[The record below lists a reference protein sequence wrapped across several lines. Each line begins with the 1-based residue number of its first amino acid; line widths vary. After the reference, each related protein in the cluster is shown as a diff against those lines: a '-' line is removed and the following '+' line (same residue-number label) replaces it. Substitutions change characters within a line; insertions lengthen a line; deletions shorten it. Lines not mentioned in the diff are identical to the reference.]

1 MNYLIYPLDLNKYE
15 NVDATLVLRTE
26 FSYKCYRR
34 FTVKEINTYLKNYK
48 AFVDL
53 SFMAYDQD
61 FPALKSYLTKLKH
74 KENIIGYIVA
84 DIGVA
89 HFFKEENL
97 LNKCVYNPE
106 TLITNWQE
114 VQTISELGFFGVFL
128 AKEITIENIC
138 EISQKNPDFNLFFQ
152 GHGRFSMFHSKRHL
166 LSIYNKKFNHTLELK
181 NRADLFLKE
190 KNRAEN
196 LNVLED
202 KFGTYLF
209 RGKTTQMFSYIAKL
223 KTCLKYFAIDPLF
236 FSDEYAKDAL
246 SLYQKNNISDA
257 DITQF
262 KEKYSD
268 LQDSGF
274 AETKTVYKKWVN
286 F

>member
-1 MNYLIYPLDLNKYE
+1 MKYLIYPLDLTKYE

-34 FTVKEINTYLKNYK
+34 FTVEEINTYLKNHK
-48 AFVDL
+48 AFIDF

-61 FPALKSYLTKLKH
+61 FPALKNYLKKLRL

-89 HFFKEENL
+89 QFLKEEGL

-138 EISQKNPDFNLFFQ
+138 EISQKNPNFGLFFQ

-166 LSIYNKKFNHTLELK
+166 LSIYNKKFKHNLDLK

-190 KNRAEN
+190 KNRAEK

-209 RGKTTQMFSYIAKL
+209 RGKTTQMFSYITKL
-223 KTCLKYFAIDPLF
+223 KNCLSYFAIDPLF
-236 FSDEYAKDAL
+236 FSDEYAIDAL
-246 SLYQKNNISDA
+246 SLYQKNNILDT
-257 DITQF
+257 DIEQF
-262 KEKYSD
+262 KAKYSD
-268 LQDSGF
+268 LQDTGF
-274 AETKTVYKKWVN
+274 AETKTVYKK
-286 F
+286 

>member
-1 MNYLIYPLDLNKYE
+1 MKYLIYPLDLNKYE

-34 FTVKEINTYLKNYK
+34 FTVKEINSYLKNHK

-61 FPALKSYLTKLKH
+61 FPVLKSYLNRLKY

-84 DIGVA
+84 DLGVA
-89 HFFKEENL
+89 QFFKELNL
-97 LNKCVYNPE
+97 LSKCVYNPE

-114 VQTISELGFFGVFL
+114 VQSISELGFFGVFL
-128 AKEITIENIC
+128 AKEITIANIC
-138 EISQKNPDFNLFFQ
+138 EISQKNQDFNLFFQ
-152 GHGRFSMFHSKRHL
+152 GHGRFSMFHSKRNL
-166 LSIYNKKFNHTLELK
+166 LSIYNKKFNHNLDLK

-190 KNRAEN
+190 KNRTEK

-209 RGKTTQMFSYIAKL
+209 RGKTTQMFSYISKL
-223 KTCLKYFAIDPLF
+223 KNCLKYFAIDPLF
-236 FSDEYAKDAL
+236 FSDEYAIDAL
-246 SLYQKNNISDA
+246 RLYQKSNILDA
-257 DITQF
+257 EIEEF
-262 KEKYSD
+262 KAKYAD
-268 LQDSGF
+268 LQDTGF
-274 AETKTVYKKWVN
+274 AETKTVYKK
-286 F
+286 

>member
-1 MNYLIYPLDLNKYE
+1 MKYLIYPLDLNKYE

-34 FTVKEINTYLKNYK
+34 FSVKEINAYLKNRK

-61 FPALKSYLTKLKH
+61 FPLLKSYLNQLKY
-74 KENIIGYIVA
+74 KENIIAYIVA
-84 DIGVA
+84 DLGVA
-89 HFFKEENL
+89 QFFKEQNL
-97 LNKCVYNPE
+97 LCKCVYNPE

-128 AKEITIENIC
+128 AKEITIANIC
-138 EISQKNPDFNLFFQ
+138 EISQKNPEFNLFFQ

-166 LSIYNKKFNHTLELK
+166 LSIYNKKFKHNLDFK

-190 KNRAEN
+190 KNRAEK

-209 RGKTTQMFSYIAKL
+209 RGKTTQMFSYIEKL
-223 KTCLKYFAIDPLF
+223 KKCLEYFVIDPLF
-236 FSDEYAKDAL
+236 FSDEYAIDAL
-246 SLYQKNNISDA
+246 SLYQKNNISNTDVEE
-257 DITQF
+257 F
-262 KEKYSD
+262 KAKYKD
-268 LQDSGF
+268 LQDTGF
-274 AETKTVYKKWVN
+274 AETKTVYKK
-286 F
+286 

>member
-1 MNYLIYPLDLNKYE
+1 MKYLIYPLDLSKYE
-15 NVDATLVLRTE
+15 KTNATLVLRTE

-34 FTVKEINTYLKNYK
+34 FKISEINEYLKNHT
-48 AFVDL
+48 AFIDF
-53 SFMAYDQD
+53 SFMAYDQE
-61 FPALKSYLTKLKH
+61 FPLLEKYLTKLKYR
-74 KENIIGYIVA
+74 ENILGYIVA

-89 HFFKEENL
+89 QFFKEQNL
-97 LNKCVYNPE
+97 LNKCIYNPE

-114 VQTISELGFFGVFL
+114 VQTIAELGFFGVFL
-128 AKEITIENIC
+128 AKEITVENIC

-166 LSIYNKKFNHTLELK
+166 LSIYNQKFGHSLDLK

-190 KNRAEN
+190 KNRAEK

-209 RGKTTQMFSYIAKL
+209 RGKTTQMFSYIEKL
-223 KTCLKYFAIDPLF
+223 SKCIKYFAIDPLF

-246 SLYQKNNISDA
+246 KLYQSKNISKSDVEK
-257 DITQF
+257 F
-262 KEKYSD
+262 KAKYND
-268 LQDSGF
+268 TQDSGF
-274 AETKTVYKKWVN
+274 AEVKTVYKKWVN

>member
-1 MNYLIYPLDLNKYE
+1 MKYLIYPLDLNKYE

-34 FTVKEINTYLKNYK
+34 FSVKEINAYLKNHK

-61 FPALKSYLTKLKH
+61 FPLLKSYFNQLKY
-74 KENIIGYIVA
+74 KENIIAYIVA
-84 DIGVA
+84 DLGIA
-89 HFFKEENL
+89 QFFKEQNL
-97 LNKCVYNPE
+97 LSKCVYNPE

-128 AKEITIENIC
+128 AKEITIANIC
-138 EISQKNPDFNLFFQ
+138 EISQKNPEFNLFFQ

-166 LSIYNKKFNHTLELK
+166 LSIYNKKFKHNLDFE

-190 KNRAEN
+190 KNRTDK

-209 RGKTTQMFSYIAKL
+209 RGKTTQMFSYIEKL
-223 KTCLKYFAIDPLF
+223 EKCLKYFAIDPLF
-236 FSDEYAKDAL
+236 FSDEYAIDAL
-246 SLYQKNNISDA
+246 SLYQKNNISDT
-257 DITQF
+257 DVEEF
-262 KEKYSD
+262 KAKYKD
-268 LQDSGF
+268 LQDTGF
-274 AETKTVYKKWVN
+274 AETKTVYKK
-286 F
+286 

>member
-1 MNYLIYPLDLNKYE
+1 MKYLIYPLDLNKYE

-34 FTVKEINTYLKNYK
+34 FTIKEINAYLKDHK

-61 FPALKSYLTKLKH
+61 FPVLKSYLNQLKY

-84 DIGVA
+84 DLGVA
-89 HFFKEENL
+89 QFFKEQNL
-97 LNKCVYNPE
+97 LSKCVYNPE

-114 VQTISELGFFGVFL
+114 AQTIFELGFFGVFL
-128 AKEITIENIC
+128 AKEITIANIC

-152 GHGRFSMFHSKRHL
+152 GHGRFSMFHSKRNL
-166 LSIYNKKFNHTLELK
+166 LSIYNKKFNHNLDLK

-190 KNRAEN
+190 KNRTEK

-209 RGKTTQMFSYIAKL
+209 RGKTTQMFNYISKL
-223 KTCLKYFAIDPLF
+223 KNCLKYFVIDPLF
-236 FSDEYAKDAL
+236 FSDEYAIDAL
-246 SLYQKNNISDA
+246 SLYQKSSILDA
-257 DITQF
+257 EIEEF
-262 KEKYSD
+262 KAKYAD
-268 LQDSGF
+268 LQDTGF
-274 AETKTVYKKWVN
+274 AETKTVYKK
-286 F
+286 

>member
-1 MNYLIYPLDLNKYE
+1 MKYLIYPLDLNKYE

-34 FTVKEINTYLKNYK
+34 FTVKEINSYLKNHK

-53 SFMAYDQD
+53 SFMVYDQD
-61 FPALKSYLTKLKH
+61 FPVLKSYLNRLKY

-84 DIGVA
+84 DLGVA
-89 HFFKEENL
+89 QFFKELNL
-97 LNKCVYNPE
+97 LSKCVYNPE

-114 VQTISELGFFGVFL
+114 VQSISELGFFGVFL
-128 AKEITIENIC
+128 AKEITIANIC
-138 EISQKNPDFNLFFQ
+138 EISQKNQDFNLFFQ
-152 GHGRFSMFHSKRHL
+152 GHGRFSMFHSKRNL
-166 LSIYNKKFNHTLELK
+166 LSIYNKKFNHNLDLK

-190 KNRAEN
+190 KNRTEK

-209 RGKTTQMFSYIAKL
+209 RGKTTQMFSYISKL
-223 KTCLKYFAIDPLF
+223 KNCLKYFAIDPLF
-236 FSDEYAKDAL
+236 FSDEYAIDAL
-246 SLYQKNNISDA
+246 RLYQKG
-257 DITQF
+257 DILDTEIEEF
-262 KEKYSD
+262 KAKYAD
-268 LQDSGF
+268 LQDAGF

-286 F
+286 C